1 MSLLTL
7 NNISLKYGTTV
18 LLDNTALSIE
28 PGERL
33 GLLGR
38 NGAGKSTLLKVIAG
52 LTDPNAGELQW
63 DKDTRVGYLGQEVP
77 QAGAHS
83 VRMIVAQGLGKQ
95 GEQVIAYEAADAG
108 EVDDSPELDE
118 LHHFMDHEG
127 GWKIKARI
135 DETLSRL
142 ELNPDAIFAQ
152 LSAGL
157 KRRALLGKAL
167 VSGPNLLIL
176 DEPTNHLDMEAIL
189 WLETFLKKFQG
200 SLLFVTHD
208 RTFLRNLATSILD
221 LDRGKLTRWN
231 CDYPTY
237 LVRKEEA
244 LAAEEKAQATFDK
257 KLAQEERWIRQGIQA
272 RRTRNEG
279 RVRALKKMRTER
291 SARRELQG
299 AVKLQSQSGAPS
311 GVKVIETEALTFSH
325 PDKPI
330 VKDFSFTL
338 RRGDKIGIVGP
349 NGAGKTTLIQ
359 LLLKELQPQ
368 SGSVEHGTQLKIA
381 YFDQLRRG
389 LDESASVYDNIS
401 EGGDQ
406 ISVNGRS
413 RHVISY
419 LQDFLFSPDR
429 ARGPVSV
436 LSGGE
441 KNRLLL
447 AKLFTRPSNLLI
459 LDEPT
464 NDLDTE
470 TLELLEECL
479 LEYPGSVLFVSHD
492 RSFLNNIATSLLVF
506 ESPGYVRECI
516 GGYDDWAAEQAAK
529 GVPTSTPIS
538 QPNAEGSKRLKP
550 RDLKP
555 NKMSFKDKHELK
567 ELPTKIAALE
577 SEQGT
582 LLEALAQSSENKTV
596 LEKNS
601 QRLSEIE
608 KELETAYARWQAL
621 ELLAQASEG

>member
-18 LLDNTALSIE
+18 LLDNTGLSIE

-52 LTDPNAGELQW
+52 LVDPNSGELQW
-63 DKDTRVGYLGQEVP
+63 GKDTRVGYLGQDVP
-77 QAGAHS
+77 QAESHS
-83 VRMIVAQGLGKQ
+83 VRTVVAQGLGKN
-95 GEQVIAYEAADAG
+95 GDQVIAYENDT
-108 EVDDSPELDE
+108 EHDHDLS
-118 LHHFMDHEG
+118 HFMNDEG
-127 GWKIKARI
+127 GWKLKAKI
-135 DETLSRL
+135 DEILSKL
-142 ELNPDAIFAQ
+142 ELDPEASFGS

-157 KRRALLGKAL
+157 KRRTLLGKAL
-167 VSGPNLLIL
+167 VSDPNLLIL

-189 WLETFLKKFQG
+189 WLEVFLKKFPG

-208 RTFLRNLATSILD
+208 RTFLQSLATSVLD

-231 CDYPTY
+231 CNYPTY
-237 LVRKEEA
+237 LLRKEEA
-244 LAAEEKAQATFDK
+244 LAAEEKAQAVFDK

-279 RVRALKKMRTER
+279 RVRALKKMRGER
-291 SARRELQG
+291 SERRERQG
-299 AVKLQSQSGAPS
+299 AARLQSQSGTQS
-311 GVKVIETEALTFSH
+311 GTKVIDTEALTFNH
-325 PDKPI
+325 PNKPI
-330 VKDFSFTL
+330 VHDFNFAL
-338 RRGDKIGIVGP
+338 RRGDKVGIVGP

-359 LLLKELQPQ
+359 LLLKELEPN
-368 SGSVEHGTQLKIA
+368 SGTIKHGTKLEIA

-389 LDESASVYDNIS
+389 LDEKATVFDNIS
-401 EGGDQ
+401 EGSEQ
-406 ISVNGRS
+406 ITVNGRS

-419 LQDFLFSPDR
+419 LQDFLFAPDR

-479 LEYPGSVLFVSHD
+479 LEYPGSILFVSHD

-506 ESPGYVRECI
+506 EKPGEVLECF
-516 GGYDDWAAEQAAK
+516 GGYDDWKAEQAKKATPDSIQK
-529 GVPTSTPIS
+529 AEPQGTSK
-538 QPNAEGSKRLKP
+538 KRLKP
-550 RDLKP
+550 RDRGPK
-555 NKMSFKDKHELK
+555 KMSFKEKQELK
-567 ELPTKIAALE
+567 EMPAKLEALETEQTTLHETLGQIAEDRAALE
-577 SEQGT
+577 
-582 LLEALAQSSENKTV
+582 
-596 LEKNS
+596 KNT

-608 KELETAYARWQAL
+608 KELETTYTRWQEL
-621 ELLAQASEG
+621 ELLAEENEK